1 MSKPALIIVV
11 PCFNEEEILPQTNK
25 RLLELLKEMT
35 EAGKITDLSRILYVD
50 DGSRDRTWELIT
62 TFHAESTSVCGLR
75 LAVNSGQ
82 QNAIMAGLEQAIAMY
97 GDATI
102 TIDADLQDDISVIPQ
117 MLEHYSQGCDIV
129 YGVHKVREQDSF
141 FKRNTAILF
150 YRFMHFLGV
159 KTIFNHSDFR
169 FMSRQAVEQL
179 CNYRE
184 RNLYLRGIV
193 PLIGA
198 KTACVYYERQ
208 ARAAG
213 KSKYPLNRM
222 VNFAIDGITSF
233 SIRPVR
239 LVLSLGIMFFII
251 SLPMLVY
258 ILYSYFSGR
267 AASGWASLIISV
279 WFVGGCILIGLG
291 IVGEYIGKI
300 YIEVKN
306 RPRYNID
313 DKLIK

>member
-193 PLIGA
+193 PLMGQKRHA
-198 KTACVYYERQ
+198 STMNGKPGQQ
-208 ARAAG
+208 ARA
-213 KSKYPLNRM
+213 NTR
-222 VNFAIDGITSF
+222 
-233 SIRPVR
+233 
-239 LVLSLGIMFFII
+239 
-251 SLPMLVY
+251 
-258 ILYSYFSGR
+258 
-267 AASGWASLIISV
+267 
-279 WFVGGCILIGLG
+279 
-291 IVGEYIGKI
+291 
-300 YIEVKN
+300 
-306 RPRYNID
+306 
-313 DKLIK
+313 